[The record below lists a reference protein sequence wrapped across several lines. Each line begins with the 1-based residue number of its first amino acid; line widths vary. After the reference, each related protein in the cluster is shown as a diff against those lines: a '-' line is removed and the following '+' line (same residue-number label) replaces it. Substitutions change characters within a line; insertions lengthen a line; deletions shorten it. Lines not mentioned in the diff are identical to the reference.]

1 MPERKYT
8 SHSSKDFTG
17 LRTNRT
23 IKDVIGGTVGSS
35 TDAVKQYNKPEN
47 KYNKELESLKN

>member
-35 TDAVKQYNKPEN
+35 TDAVKQYKKP
-47 KYNKELESLKN
+47 